1 MKHARDRYFRWLV
14 EHRIEVLALNVALF
28 LIVAVGAGRVP
39 IDYTMEQFFPG
50 WGPERE
56 RYDRYKQSFH
66 KEDAQISVFWKD
78 SRPAGIAVYRDLQQA
93 AGYFEEVGLLDVQ
106 WLGSVEVAEV
116 VKVEGESALHVHT
129 LIEEE
134 RLSDAYVRQVLAEHR
149 DDHLYRG
156 YLWNAEQ
163 TVFAIHGTLD
173 PRDMEDDLRR
183 REIDETLQSE
193 LEALAGDRAEF
204 ALSGVPITRSRI
216 PKLLDED
223 QRLFVGAG
231 LLVFLAVL
239 FFFFRH
245 AGQVVLCLAS
255 IVPAYLST
263 VALIGLTGKPVT
275 VLTGFIP
282 IIVLVVGG
290 SDIVHLLSRYRQ
302 LRAQQIGN
310 ADAVVSAFSE
320 LVTPCFYTSLT
331 TAIGFLSL
339 VGTRIGIV
347 MDFGIFTAVAIFLTY
362 GFSMTLL
369 PVLLSFYAR
378 RRFNDRGLQAAWA
391 RWIVDA
397 AAGLALR
404 PARKVLAAF
413 AVVALIGAGLGLSLR
428 VDSYLID
435 DLKKGAG
442 VRRDLIWV
450 EDNGFGIYQVV
461 LFLRQNDERPLH
473 HPDALRWMESF
484 QQFVADE
491 PAVVNS
497 LALPDLLR
505 QLRRAALDGDG
516 ADEALPGTV
525 EEASQLIFLAELQDA
540 DFFTDVYRELDGEAQ
555 VIVMVRDAGSRVML
569 PFLRRVDRYLESN
582 PPPVGSAYST
592 GTVKLIQNYSAQVL
606 RNFGP
611 SLVIAIVLIFAV
623 MSVMFR
629 SLRHGLVAL
638 IPNFFPLLV
647 LLAVMKIA
655 GFALKPSTILVCSI
669 SFGLAVDDTIHVLS
683 RFRRA
688 MAEGLQLRAAL
699 RTAVR
704 DTGPAILMTTL
715 IVSAGFSLLMGSRF
729 EVLFLVGFLTMVS
742 AIAAVTADLFV
753 FPAIIAAAWRRS
765 ERRSHA
771 SRKTQ
776 EAFGYEHRYIE
787 VADSAPSG
795 LVRRVDPA
803 VGGFVTGPR
812 PDGGRAWTGHRSPGG
827 AAQ

>member
-1 MKHARDRYFRWLV
+1 LV

-56 RYDRYKQSFH
+56 RYDLYKQSFH

-78 SRPAGIAVYRDLQQA
+78 SRPAGAAVFRDLQQA
-93 AGYFEEVGLLDVQ
+93 AGYFEEVGLLDVR

-116 VKVEGESALHVHT
+116 VELEGESVLHVHT

-134 RLSDAYVRQVLAEHR
+134 RLSDGYVRQVLAERR
-149 DDHLYRG
+149 DEELYRG

-163 TVFAIHGTLD
+163 SVFAIHGTLD

-183 REIDETLQSE
+183 REIDETLQNR
-193 LEALAGDRAEF
+193 LEALAADRAEF

-245 AGQVVLCLAS
+245 LGQVVLCLAS
-255 IVPAYLST
+255 VVPAYLST
-263 VALIGLTGKPVT
+263 VALIGLAGKPVT

-290 SDIVHLLSRYRQ
+290 SDIVHLLSRFRQ
-302 LRAQQIGN
+302 LRAQRVGN
-310 ADAVVSAFSE
+310 ADAIVSAFSE

-347 MDFGIFTAVAIFLTY
+347 MDFGVFTAVAIFLTY
-362 GFSMTLL
+362 AFSMILL

-378 RRFNDRGLQAAWA
+378 RRFNDRGLQAAWT

-397 AAGLALR
+397 AAELAVR
-404 PARKVLAAF
+404 PARKVLATF
-413 AVVALIGAGLGLSLR
+413 AVVALIGVGLGLSLR

-435 DLKKGAG
+435 DLKRGAG

-461 LFLRQNDERPLH
+461 LFLRQTDAQPLH
-473 HPDALRWMESF
+473 HPEALRWMEGF
-484 QQFVADE
+484 QEYVAGE
-491 PAVVNS
+491 SAVVNS

-505 QLRRAALDGDG
+505 QLRRAALDGDDS
-516 ADEALPGTV
+516 DEVLPGTV

-540 DFFTDVYRELDGEAQ
+540 DFFTDVYREPDGEAQ

-569 PFLRRVDRYLESN
+569 PFLRRVDRYLASN

-611 SLVIAIVLIFAV
+611 SLVIAIVLILAV

-629 SLRHGLVAL
+629 SLRHGLLAL

-688 MAEGLQLRAAL
+688 MGEGLQLRVAL

-729 EVLFLVGFLTMVS
+729 EVLFLVGFMTMVS

-771 SRKTQ
+771 SSELQ
-776 EAFGYEHRYIE
+776 EVFGYEHRHIE
-787 VADSAPSG
+787 IADAVPRR
-795 LVRRVDPA
+795 LVRRA
-803 VGGFVTGPR
+803 HSAAGARAAGAG
-812 PDGGRAWTGHRSPGG
+812 PDGGGTWAGHRSGGG

>member
-1 MKHARDRYFRWLV
+1 MKTAREKYFRWLV
-14 EHRIEVLALNVALF
+14 EHRIEVLALNIALF

-56 RYDRYKQSFH
+56 RYDLYKQSFP

-78 SRPAGIAVYRDLQQA
+78 SRPPGVDLYRDLQQA
-93 AGYFEEVGLLDVQ
+93 ARYFDEVGLLDVQ

-116 VKVEGESALHVHT
+116 LEVEGESVLDVHT

-134 RLSDAYVRQVLAEHR
+134 RLSDAYVRQILAERR
-149 DDHLYRG
+149 DDDLYRG

-163 TVFAIHGTLD
+163 SVFAIHGTLD

-183 REIDETLQSE
+183 REIDETLQTR

-204 ALSGVPITRSRI
+204 ALSGIPITRSRI

-245 AGQVVLCLAS
+245 LGQVVLCLAS
-255 IVPAYLST
+255 VVPAYLST
-263 VALIGLTGKPVT
+263 VALIGLAGKPVT

-302 LRAQQIGN
+302 LRAERTGN
-310 ADAVVSAFSE
+310 AEAVVSTFSE
-320 LVTPCFYTSLT
+320 LATPCFYTSLT

-362 GFSMTLL
+362 TFSMTLL
-369 PVLLSFYAR
+369 PVLLGFYTR
-378 RRFNDRGLQAAWA
+378 KRFNDRGLQA
-391 RWIVDA
+391 RWTRRIVDA
-397 AAGLALR
+397 AAALAVR

-413 AVVALIGAGLGLSLR
+413 ALVALIGVVLGLSLR

-442 VRRDLIWV
+442 VRRDLIWI

-461 LFLRQNDERPLH
+461 LFLRQTDDRPLH
-473 HPDALRWMESF
+473 HPDALRWMEGFQEFVVDEAAVINSF
-484 QQFVADE
+484 
-491 PAVVNS
+491 
-497 LALPDLLR
+497 ALPDLLR
-505 QLRRAALDGDG
+505 PLRRAALDGDG
-516 ADEALPGTV
+516 ADGALPETV

-540 DFFTDVYRELDGEAQ
+540 DFFSDVYLELDGEAQ
-555 VIVMVRDAGSRVML
+555 VVVMVRDAGSRVML

-592 GTVKLIQNYSAQVL
+592 GTVKLIQDYSAQVL
-606 RNFGP
+606 KNFGP
-611 SLVIAIVLIFAV
+611 SLVIAIVLILAV
-623 MSVMFR
+623 MSFMFR

-688 MAEGLQLRAAL
+688 LGEGIQLRAAL
-699 RTAVR
+699 QTAVR

-729 EVLFLVGFLTMVS
+729 EVLFLVGFMTVVS

-771 SRKTQ
+771 SSGTQ

-787 VADSAPSG
+787 TADTAPLR

-803 VGGFVTGPR
+803 TGGFVGGPR
-812 PDGGRAWTGHRSPGG
+812 PNGGGAWTGYRSRGG
-827 AAQ
+827 AA

>member
-1 MKHARDRYFRWLV
+1 LV

-93 AGYFEEVGLLDVQ
+93 AGYFEEVGQVDVQ

-461 LFLRQNDERPLH
+461 LFLRQTDERP
-473 HPDALRWMESF
+473 
-484 QQFVADE
+484 
-491 PAVVNS
+491 
-497 LALPDLLR
+497 
-505 QLRRAALDGDG
+505 LRRAALDGDG